1 VLQISGKYNEF
12 GVFETPL
19 LGFLCQASGIATMAS
34 RCRIAAGKK
43 TVLSFGARRMHPALS
58 PMIDR
63 AAFIGGCDGV
73 AVIKS
78 AELLGIE
85 PSGTM
90 PHAFILIVGNPVEA
104 FKLFHKMEPTKI
116 KRIALIDTFGD
127 EKFEAVK
134 AAESLG
140 EALFAVRLDTP
151 SSRRG
156 DFQAILEEVRWELDL
171 RGFKNVKLFV
181 SGGLDEYKIRE
192 FKLADAYGVGTA
204 LSSAPVIDFSMDIV
218 EVDGTPLS
226 KRGKKSGAKKVLRC
240 KECFKITIVPWE
252 EDEGKCECRGECYSI
267 LNPMIK
273 GGKIEGKLPSPKEIR
288 NFVLTQIDKM
298 RLTL

>member
-1 VLQISGKYNEF
+1 MG
-12 GVFETPL
+12 
-19 LGFLCQASGIATMAS
+19 A
-34 RCRIAAGKK
+34 RCRIAAGEKK
-43 TVLSFGARRMHPALS
+43 VLSFGARRMHPALS

-90 PHAFILIVGNPVEA
+90 PHAFILIMGDPVEA
-104 FKLFHKMEPTKI
+104 FKLFHKATPTRI

-156 DFQAILEEVRWELDL
+156 DFRAILEEVRWELDL

-181 SGGLDEYKIRE
+181 SGGLDEYRIKELE
-192 FKLADAYGVGTA
+192 FADAYGVGTA
-204 LSSAPVIDFSMDIV
+204 LSNAPVIDFSMDVV

-240 KECFKITIVPWE
+240 RECFKIKVIPWK
-252 EDEGKCECRGECYSI
+252 EDRERCECGGEYHSI
-267 LNPMIK
+267 LNPMVK
-273 GGKIEGKLPSPKEIR
+273 RGEIEAELPSPKEIR
-288 NFVLTQIDKM
+288 DFVLTQIDKM
-298 RLTL
+298 RLIL